1 MEETTNKNGIGKMI
15 KRSSP
20 QINPKGPAGQQLPE
34 LRCKQPNSGIGISL
48 HQLLSKPAKG
58 TQANHD
64 EVASKMVKDRPNQI
78 GKALKDSLSL
88 IFKKNTQKYVAEKKN
103 FVIRNS
109 VDKKSRQ
116 SNLTSSFGSG
126 IEIAQSPKAGSNPKN
141 MNNRES
147 KEHTRATHRP
157 PRPTTQKMMQTS
169 VVHCGGQT
177 LKINMIVN
185 ITNCN
190 QETEQKPSRL
200 PKGPFSRKLSEGAF
214 NQNRDQ
220 YSLARAK
227 GIFNSDYEDPT
238 QEECSEYYEG
248 SHPHQHQGSIQLVN
262 PSRIEGGRLPRKS
275 KVFEKERVVEEKS
288 VYQMSGSMMIN
299 QAFHRQVVEQGRQDT
314 GPSMSEYELM
324 EEGEQRGSRGREMKK
339 SQSAGLL
346 SSGSKQQVDW
356 YLKDSLTRLI
366 FDRVYKHEGA
376 ELP

>member
-1 MEETTNKNGIGKMI
+1 MEERTNKNGIDKMI

-20 QINPKGPAGQQLPE
+20 QINPKGPTGQQLPE
-34 LRCKQPNSGIGISL
+34 LRCKQPNPGIGISL

-78 GKALKDSLSL
+78 GKTLKDSLSL
-88 IFKKNTQKYVAEKKN
+88 IFKKNTQRYVAEKKN

-116 SNLTSSFGSG
+116 SNLTSSFGSA
-126 IEIAQSPKAGSNPKN
+126 IEIAQSPKAGRKP

-169 VVHCGGQT
+169 VVDCGGQT

-200 PKGPFSRKLSEGAF
+200 PKDPFSFRKLSEGAL
-214 NQNRDQ
+214 NLKRDQ
-220 YSLARAK
+220 YPLARAK

-238 QEECSEYYEG
+238 QEECSEYQEG
-248 SHPHQHQGSIQLVN
+248 SHQHQSSIQLVN
-262 PSRIEGGRLPRKS
+262 PSRIEGKRPPRKS

-299 QAFHRQVVEQGRQDT
+299 RAFHRQVVEQGRQDT
-314 GPSMSEYELM
+314 GPSMSEYELV

-376 ELP
+376 E